1 MRQVEPLDWSVIVDI
16 RSNRIR
22 AYSADELATYV
33 CEKWYI
39 DDAQSI
45 RQVYQAIREYQP
57 QLV

>member
-22 AYSADELATYV
+22 AYSADELAGWV

-39 DDAQSI
+39 DDAPSI
-45 RQVYQAIREYQP
+45 RLVYKAIREYQP
-57 QLV
+57 YLK